1 MPQRR
6 EKRKAIQD
14 LCELKRKFER
24 LERSLIQQSDSSSTS
39 SSESSTEESEDSRA
53 MQDDPQ
59 QQPVLA
65 ASANTPVQEPLVND
79 LQFLGEGPK
88 ASLQT
93 GPELHEELVSRWPNY
108 LTVGLSS
115 EVRKDLIL
123 KFPIPSNCLTLQ
135 PPKLNEEVRSV
146 IATQTQKNDRYMLH
160 LQEQMGAS
168 LSAIGSILN
177 LKLLDPNVP
186 LTLDDTKLQILA
198 EAAQLLANSFHAV
211 SVKRRFDIQPF
222 LSQESR
228 DASYKCPIDEFLF
241 GSGFLEQLKA
251 CQNVRK
257 VAEEI
262 KKPKPSFSQPST
274 SLGPRDLNSKRPFY
288 KTKKKRSPSPT
299 FERRLKMF
307 HRKDHQRNREN
318 QDHRQAQKFR
328 KWRTKK

>member
-1 MPQRR
+1 MPKRR

-39 SSESSTEESEDSRA
+39 SSESSTEESEDSRS

-93 GPELHEELVSRWPNY
+93 GPELHEELVSRWSNY

-168 LSAIGSILN
+168 LSAI
-177 LKLLDPNVP
+177 
-186 LTLDDTKLQILA
+186 A

-274 SLGPRDLNSKRPFY
+274 SLGPRNLNSKRPFY

>member
-1 MPQRR
+1 MS
-6 EKRKAIQD
+6 IGLD
-14 LCELKRKFER
+14 VLSG
-24 LERSLIQQSDSSSTS
+24 SLRVRNSTCIG
-39 SSESSTEESEDSRA
+39 A
-53 MQDDPQ
+53 
-59 QQPVLA
+59 
-65 ASANTPVQEPLVND
+65 
-79 LQFLGEGPK
+79 GPYK
-88 ASLQT
+88 
-93 GPELHEELVSRWPNY
+93 NY
-108 LTVGLSS
+108 NCKIS
-115 EVRKDLIL
+115 EVKSCPSVMSPETKRLLPPNTETVQTKPFPIRAVRFIL

-262 KKPKPSFSQPST
+262 KKPEPSFSRPST
-274 SLGPRDLNSKRPFY
+274 SLGPRDLNSNRPFY